1 MKDLPKTGFCS
12 EESFIN
18 IASDLIKDS
27 ASQYLLISLNLDN
40 YRDVT
45 LSYGYQTGNVLLHD
59 LTVFFQTHSYNY
71 FLSCKRDNDRFLFL
85 FDIVGLELASLT
97 LQLEKQYNDFIEY
110 ARKQYP
116 LSRISYHAGIFTITN
131 NKSDITEAI
140 RKADMAAESIRT
152 SSSQHIVLY
161 SNTMMQ
167 KHVVEQNILSLF
179 DYIAEEKRI
188 LLYLQP
194 KFNLQTKQLTG
205 AEVLVRIR
213 DNFGSVIEPAT
224 FLPILEKHGLIY
236 QLDLMVLEKTLQLL
250 AEWLE
255 QDLHPVPLSIN
266 LSKLDFYSP
275 EFIKIAN
282 EMLEHYQIPK
292 KYLEFEMTETCFKDQ
307 FELVAEHINMLHA
320 QGYAF
325 SIDNFGR
332 SDTSLI
338 NMGMLPVD
346 IVKLDCNLIKSNIR
360 TTKGRSI
367 IAKLIEMFAEIGIQ
381 TICEGIETEEEALLL
396 RRCGCTL
403 VQGYLFDKPL
413 PIQFFHKKYMAYR
426 NNEMLLFNP

>member
-1 MKDLPKTGFCS
+1 MKDIPKADFCS
-12 EESFIN
+12 EESFFD
-18 IASDLIKDS
+18 IASDILKDS
-27 ASQYLLISLNLDN
+27 TNQHLLISLSLDN

-59 LTVFFQTHSYNY
+59 LTVFFQAHSNTY
-71 FLSCKRDNDRFLFL
+71 FLSCRRDTERFLFL
-85 FDIVGLELASLT
+85 MDITGLELKSLT
-97 LQLEKQYNDFIEY
+97 LQMEKEYDDFIEY

-116 LSRISYHAGIFTITN
+116 LSRIGYHAGIFKIPN
-131 NKSDITEAI
+131 ANKDISDAI
-140 RKADMAAESIRT
+140 RKADMAADNIHT
-152 SSSQHIVLY
+152 SKSQHIAFFDDAL
-161 SNTMMQ
+161 TQ
-167 KHVVEQNILSLF
+167 KIIIEQNILSLF

-194 KFNLQTKQLTG
+194 KFNLQTRQLTG

-213 DNFGSVIEPAT
+213 DNFGSIIEPST
-224 FLPILEKHGLIY
+224 FIPVLEKNGLIY

-250 AEWLE
+250 SAWLN
-255 QDLHPVPLSIN
+255 DGLTPVPLSVN

-282 EMLEHYQIPK
+282 EMLEQYQIPK

-307 FELVAEHINMLHA
+307 FELVADHINMLHA
-320 QGYAF
+320 QGYTF

-332 SDTSLI
+332 NDTSLI
-338 NMGMLPVD
+338 NMGILPVD
-346 IVKLDCNLIKSNIR
+346 IVKLDCNLVRGNLRSSR
-360 TTKGRSI
+360 GRSI
-367 IAKLIEMFAEIGIQ
+367 ISKLIEMFAEIGIQ
-381 TICEGIETEEEALLL
+381 AICEGIETEEEAHLL

-413 PIQFFHKKYMAYR
+413 PIDFFYKKYMEYR
-426 NNEMLLFNP
+426 NNEMLMY